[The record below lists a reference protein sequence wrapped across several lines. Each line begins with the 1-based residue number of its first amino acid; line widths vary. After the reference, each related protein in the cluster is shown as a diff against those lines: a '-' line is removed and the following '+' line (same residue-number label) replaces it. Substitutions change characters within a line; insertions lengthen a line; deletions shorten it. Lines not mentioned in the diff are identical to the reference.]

1 MTFKQTDHQK
11 SRKPAAMSLPMT
23 DTTSLLIITVV
34 IFVLMYVIAMICFAD
49 KGYAKPQMFFNL
61 LNENAALIIISCGL
75 SIVMTVGGIDISV
88 GGMTALISVACVLH
102 LNDMPGS
109 NFYTALLLA
118 LGIGLAFGAVQ
129 GYFVAYLDIQPFI
142 VTLAGMFF
150 ARGQAAIIETQ
161 TRTVDNASF
170 ARFAEMRIRLPIGS
184 LNNNGVFVQ
193 AYTEIGVLIALAIV
207 VVLFVVLR
215 WTKFGRNLY
224 AVGGNKQS
232 ALMLGINVKLTKF
245 LAHLLC
251 GVLAGIGG
259 FVFLM
264 HVRSGAVTHASGY
277 EMDAIASSIIGGTL
291 LSGGVGNIFGTFVG
305 VLTKGTIGNIVR
317 AMGLVGAW
325 WSGITLAALL
335 CFFIILQS
343 VITSRKKV

>member
-1 MTFKQTDHQK
+1 MAFFHKDPLKH
-11 SRKPAAMSLPMT
+11 REPMT
-23 DTTSLLIITVV
+23 DTASLLLITVI
-34 IFVLMYVIAMICFAD
+34 IFVLMYVVAVICFVD

-75 SIVMTVGGIDISV
+75 SVVMITGGIDISV
-88 GGMTALISVACVLH
+88 GGMTALISVACVVH
-102 LNDMPGS
+102 LNDMGGS
-109 NFYTALLLA
+109 SFGTSLLLA
-118 LGIGLAFGAVQ
+118 LAIGAAFGVVQ
-129 GYFVAYLDIQPFI
+129 GFLVAYLNIQPFI

-150 ARGQAAIIETQ
+150 ARGQAAIIDTK
-161 TRTVDNASF
+161 TRTVDNVTF
-170 ARFAEMRIRLPIGS
+170 LRFAETRIRLPVGS

-193 AYTEIGVLIALAIV
+193 AYTEIGVVIALAIV
-207 VVLFVVLR
+207 AVLFAALR
-215 WTKFGRNLY
+215 WTKFGRSLY

-232 ALMLGINVKLTKF
+232 ALMLGINVKRTKF

-251 GVLAGIGG
+251 SVLAGIGG

-291 LSGGVGNIFGTFVG
+291 LSGGVGNIFGTFIG

-325 WSGITLAALL
+325 WPGITLAALL

-343 VITSRKKV
+343 VITSRKKH

>member
-1 MTFKQTDHQK
+1 MAPIQIDRLK
-11 SRKPAAMSLPMT
+11 RGEPLT
-23 DTTSLLIITVV
+23 DTASLLIITVV
-34 IFVLMYVIAMICFAD
+34 IFVIMYLVAVICFAG

-75 SIVMTVGGIDISV
+75 SIVMISGGIDISV
-88 GGMTALISVACVLH
+88 GGMTALISVACVVH
-102 LNDMPGS
+102 LNDMQGS
-109 NFYTALLLA
+109 SFFTSLLLA
-118 LGIGLAFGAVQ
+118 LGIGVAFGAVQ
-129 GYFVAYLDIQPFI
+129 GCLVAYLDIQPFI

-150 ARGQAAIIETQ
+150 ARGLAAIIETQ
-161 TRTVDNASF
+161 TRTVENLSF
-170 ARFAEMRIRLPIGS
+170 TRLAEMRIRLPIGS
-184 LNNNGVFVQ
+184 LNNNGVFVR
-193 AYTEIGVLIALAIV
+193 AYTEIGVVIALAIV
-207 VVLFVVLR
+207 AALFAALR
-215 WTKFGRNLY
+215 WTKFGRSLY

-232 ALMLGINVKLTKF
+232 ALMLGINVKRTKF

-264 HVRSGAVTHASGY
+264 HVRSGAVTHAGGY
-277 EMDAIASSIIGGTL
+277 EMDAIASSIIGGSM

-325 WSGITLAALL
+325 WPGITLAALL

-343 VITSRKKV
+343 VITSRKKD

>member
-1 MTFKQTDHQK
+1 M
-11 SRKPAAMSLPMT
+11 MSIHKDPLKRREPMT
-23 DTTSLLIITVV
+23 DTTSLLIITIA
-34 IFVLMYVIAMICFAD
+34 IFVLMYVVAVICFFD

-75 SIVMTVGGIDISV
+75 SIVMTAGGIDISV
-88 GGMTALISVACVLH
+88 GGMTALISVACVVH
-102 LNDMPGS
+102 LNDTQGS
-109 NFYTALLLA
+109 SFYTSLLVA
-118 LGIGLAFGAVQ
+118 LGIGFAFGAIH
-129 GYFVAYLDIQPFI
+129 GCLVAYLDIQPFI

-150 ARGQAAIIETQ
+150 ARGLAAIIETQ

-170 ARFAEMRIRLPIGS
+170 TRVAELRIRLPIGS
-184 LNNNGVFVQ
+184 MNNNGVFVQ
-193 AYTEIGVLIALAIV
+193 AYTEIGVVIALAIV
-207 VVLFVVLR
+207 AVLFFVLR
-215 WTKFGRNLY
+215 WTRFGRNLY

-232 ALMLGINVKLTKF
+232 ALMLGINVRLTKF

-291 LSGGVGNIFGTFVG
+291 LTGGVGNIFGTFVG

-325 WSGITLAALL
+325 WPGITLAALL

-343 VITSRKKV
+343 VITSRKKK

>member
-1 MTFKQTDHQK
+1 MTAIQDPLKH
-11 SRKPAAMSLPMT
+11 REPMT
-23 DTTSLLIITVV
+23 DTTSLLIITVG
-34 IFVLMYVIAMICFAD
+34 IFVLMYVVAVICFFD

-75 SIVMTVGGIDISV
+75 SIVMTAGGIDISV
-88 GGMTALISVACVLH
+88 GGMTALISVACVVH
-102 LNDMPGS
+102 LNDMQGS
-109 NFYTALLLA
+109 NFYTSLLLA
-118 LGIGLAFGAVQ
+118 LGIGFAFGAIQ
-129 GYFVAYLDIQPFI
+129 GCLVAYLDIQPFI

-161 TRTVDNASF
+161 TRTVDNPSF
-170 ARFAEMRIRLPIGS
+170 TRFAEMRIRLPIGS

-193 AYTEIGVLIALAIV
+193 AYTEIGVVIALAIV
-207 VVLFVVLR
+207 AVLFFVLR
-215 WTKFGRNLY
+215 WTRFGRNLY

-232 ALMLGINVKLTKF
+232 ALMLGINVRRTKF
-245 LAHLLC
+245 FAHLLC

-291 LSGGVGNIFGTFVG
+291 LTGGVGNIFGTFVG

-325 WSGITLAALL
+325 WPGITLAALL

-343 VITSRKKV
+343 VITSRKKD